1 MKPSIMVGLLFVL
14 TACDSQPTKQALD
27 ECWYEAIKVYPSE
40 AFLSDKT
47 LNLVPMC
54 ILARG
59 YKFRTGA
66 PNCDLGKRMLDVMN
80 PACYGPE
87 NSN

>member
-1 MKPSIMVGLLFVL
+1 MRWFATIPLLAVL
-14 TACDSQPTKQALD
+14 AACDMPIKQHLN

-40 AFLSDKT
+40 AFLSEKT

-54 ILARG
+54 MLARG
-59 YKFRTGA
+59 YQFRA
-66 PNCDLGKRMLDVMN
+66 DADCSLGKSMLNVHN
-80 PACYGPE
+80 PACYTRH